1 MANNNGKQK
10 KKSFSVPP
18 EVLVSLVGRM
28 QSGDDTAYEEMKAIF
43 HEYLARYFRHKMPET
58 DMKEQD
64 DRREVTFEI
73 AYCTIRQLK
82 EPLAFVSWLRSIAHS
97 QIYHYY
103 KEKETK
109 QRRAEREMKHQKA
122 LADRANTRSRPFD
135 LSDSEL
141 HDKINRLPE
150 VQRQAVE
157 LQMRGYKVREI
168 AQIQG
173 VSVGTVK
180 SRLNYARLKIRSS
193 QEQN

>member
-18 EVLVSLVGRM
+18 EVLTSLVDRM
-28 QSGDDTAYEEMKAIF
+28 QNGDVSAYDEMKKIF
-43 HEYLARYFRHKMPET
+43 REYLIRYFRHKMPET
-58 DMKEQD
+58 DLKEQD
-64 DRREVTFEI
+64 DRIEITFDI
-73 AYCTIRQLK
+73 AYCTIHKLK

-103 KEKETK
+103 KEREIK
-109 QRRAEREMKHQKA
+109 QRRVEREMKRQEA
-122 LADRANTRSRPFD
+122 LSAQANKRSVYLDFTD
-135 LSDSEL
+135 QEL
-141 HDKINRLPE
+141 HEKISKLPE
-150 VQRQAVE
+150 VQRQAIE
-157 LQMRGYKVREI
+157 LQMRGRKVREI

>member
-1 MANNNGKQK
+1 MANNKGQSKR
-10 KKSFSVPP
+10 KSFSVPA
-18 EVLVSLVGRM
+18 EVLVSLVERM
-28 QSGDDTAYEEMKAIF
+28 QSGDDAAYDEMKVIF
-43 HEYLARYFRHKMPET
+43 HEYLVRYFRHKMPEA

-82 EPLAFVSWLRSIAHS
+82 EPRAFVSWLRSIAHS

-122 LADRANTRSRPFD
+122 LAAKANTRSSPFD

-157 LQMRGYKVREI
+157 LQMKGYKVREI
-168 AQIQG
+168 AEIQG
-173 VSVGTVK
+173 VSDGTVK
-180 SRLNYARLKIRSS
+180 SRLNYARMKIRNS